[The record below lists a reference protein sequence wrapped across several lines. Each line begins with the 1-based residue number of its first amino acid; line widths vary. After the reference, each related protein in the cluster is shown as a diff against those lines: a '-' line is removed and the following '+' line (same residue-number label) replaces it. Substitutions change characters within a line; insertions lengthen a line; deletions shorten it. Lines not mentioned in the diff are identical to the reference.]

1 MSRAV
6 PRDELNLSLAVTS
19 LMRGVVYRDAAET
32 TWQHVVGLAAQVSD
46 HVATIGLQVVI
57 DEAEGYAFL
66 RSKSD
71 DELADLGIPRLV
83 ARHQL
88 PLHTSL
94 LLALMRKRLAEHDT
108 TDAGNRLVLT
118 GDELREMLSP
128 FFPATTNEART
139 TDQADTAVRRVTD
152 LGFLRRM
159 PGQDGEFEVRR
170 VIKAFVDAQW
180 LADLDAHLAEYT
192 EIIREEAR

>member
-1 MSRAV
+1 MSRTV

-19 LMRGVVYRDAAET
+19 LMKGVVYRDSAET
-32 TWQHVVGLAAQVSD
+32 TWQHVVGLPAQVSD
-46 HVATIGLQVVI
+46 YVATLGLAVVI

-66 RSKSD
+66 RSRSD
-71 DELADLGIPRLV
+71 DELAEVGIPRLV

-94 LLALMRKRLAEHDT
+94 LLALLRKRLAEHDT
-108 TDAGNRLVLT
+108 TDAGNRLILT
-118 GDELREMLSP
+118 GDQLRELLTP
-128 FFPATTNEART
+128 FYPTTTNEART
-139 TDQADTAVRRVTD
+139 VDQTDTAIRRVTD

-159 PGQDGEFEVRR
+159 PGQDGEYEVRR

-180 LADLDAHLAEYT
+180 LADLDTHLAEYAD
-192 EIIREEAR
+192 IAREETR

>member
-1 MSRAV
+1 MSRTV

-19 LMRGVVYRDAAET
+19 LMKGVVYRDSGQTA
-32 TWQHVVGLAAQVSD
+32 WQHVVGLAAQVSD
-46 HVATIGLQVVI
+46 YVATLGLSIVI

-66 RSKSD
+66 RSRSD

-94 LLALMRKRLAEHDT
+94 LLALLRKRLAEYDT
-108 TDAGNRLVLT
+108 TDAGSRLILT
-118 GDELREMLSP
+118 GDQLRELLAP

-139 TDQADTAVRRVTD
+139 TDQTDTAIRRVTE

-159 PGQDGEFEVRR
+159 PGQDGEYEVRR
-170 VIKAFVDAQW
+170 VIKAYVDAQW
-180 LADLDAHLAEYT
+180 LADFDTHLAEYAA
-192 EIIREEAR
+192 IAGEETR

>member
-1 MSRAV
+1 MTRPV

-19 LMRGVVYRDAAET
+19 LMKGVVYRDSAET
-32 TWQHVVGLAAQVSD
+32 AWRHVLGLASQISD
-46 HVATIGLQVVI
+46 YVATMGLAVVI

-66 RSKSD
+66 RSKGD

-94 LLALMRKRLAEHDT
+94 LLAVLRKKLAEHDT

-118 GDELREMLSP
+118 SEQLRELILP
-128 FFPATTNEART
+128 FFPVSANEARAA
-139 TDQADTAVRRVTD
+139 DQADTAVRRVTD

-159 PGQDGEFEVRR
+159 PGQAGEYEVRR
-170 VIKAFVDAQW
+170 VVKAYVDAQW
-180 LADLDAHLAEYT
+180 LADLDTHLTEYAEAMT
-192 EIIREEAR
+192 QEQR

>member
-1 MSRAV
+1 MSRTV

-19 LMRGVVYRDAAET
+19 LMKGVVYREGAET
-32 TWQHVVGLAAQVSD
+32 AWQHIVGLAAQVSD
-46 HVATIGLQVVI
+46 HVATLGLIVVI

-94 LLALMRKRLAEHDT
+94 LLALLRRRLAEHDT
-108 TDAGNRLVLT
+108 TDAGDRLILT
-118 GDELREMLSP
+118 GDQLRELINP
-128 FFPATTNEART
+128 FFADTTNEART
-139 TDQADTAVRRVTD
+139 ADQADTAIRRVAD

-180 LADLDAHLAEYT
+180 LADLDTHLSEYAE
-192 EIIREEAR
+192 IVKEER